1 MQNVEIIETISTSVS
16 CSGKESPY
24 DHPRIYLE
32 IDSTKGYIMCP
43 YCSKKFVLSNEDKA
57 PIR

>member
-24 DHPRIYLE
+24 DHPRVYLE
-32 IDSTKGYIMCP
+32 IDSTKGSIMCP
-43 YCSKKFVLSNEDKA
+43 YCSKKFVLIK
-57 PIR
+57 